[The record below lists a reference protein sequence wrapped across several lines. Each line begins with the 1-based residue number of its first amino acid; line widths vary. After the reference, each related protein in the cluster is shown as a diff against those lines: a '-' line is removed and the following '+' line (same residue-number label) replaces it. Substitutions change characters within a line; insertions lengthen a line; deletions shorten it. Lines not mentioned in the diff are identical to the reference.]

1 MGIRGK
7 ALNNTNLDHL
17 RKPTVEHVADCEDCG
32 RTSVRNRRVLHTW
45 IQNPWCHWR
54 SRCNCGCFENPI
66 TGEWEKT
73 NAHDLTKDIRLMRQ
87 K

>member
-1 MGIRGK
+1 MGITGK

-17 RKPTVEHVADCEDCG
+17 RRPTVEHVADCEDCG
-32 RTSVRNRRVLHTW
+32 AKSVLNRRVVHSW
-45 IQNPWCHWR
+45 IQNPYSHWR
-54 SRCNCGCFENPI
+54 SKCNCGCFQNPI

-73 NAHDLTKDIRLMRQ
+73 NAHNLTKDMRLMRQ